1 MIPVQQV
8 VNGIAAYMAQA
19 VEKNY
24 DGNTYQRL
32 LAGMAIGIA
41 QRRAEELLRTMMENK
56 AAKAVNL
63 VSEDG
68 RVDIELLRDVA
79 GEQMQQ
85 MGGMQIDVPLLGRMK
100 FVPAD
105 VERVYEMIMEG

>member
-8 VNGIAAYMAQA
+8 VNGVAAYLAQA
-19 VEKNY
+19 VETNY

-41 QRRAEELLRTMMENK
+41 QKRAVELMGKLLENK
-56 AAKAVNL
+56 TAQAVNL
-63 VSEDG
+63 VDKDG
-68 RVDIELLRDVA
+68 KVDIELLRDVA

-85 MGGMQIDVPLLGRMK
+85 MGKMQIDVPLLGRLT
-100 FVPAD
+100 FAPAD
-105 VERVYEMIMEG
+105 VEKIYETIMEG